1 MRILALMTV
10 LALSG
15 TIALAQDRPQAAA
28 AKTYSSNP
36 DGKGDPTAITCRH
49 PQALPGKRLL
59 GPEVC
64 RNNADWAQ
72 FAKDGVIVSPDGT
85 TLLPSEKQ
93 RSLNPAACGPTAGSA
108 PTTNAMSASRGGM
121 TC

>member
-72 FAKDGVIVSPDGT
+72 FAKEGMVVSPDGT